1 MTMVDSFEKI
11 PVKIY
16 PDLKAGSKAVA
27 KQIADFIREKQ
38 KKKEKCVLGLA
49 TGSTPKTLY
58 AELVRMHKEEKLSFK
73 NVITFN
79 LDEYY
84 PIEKEALQ
92 SYNNYMHRL
101 LFNHIDIDQKNIHIP
116 NGALPK
122 EEIKQHCAAYEKEIE
137 EELEQIKRNAEAV
150 NSMVTNARPPF
161 VYDPI
166 EDMPTLAHQT
176 PLAKTNLTNN
186 EIPFEYP
193 ESLNDRL
200 KQKKIELSD
209 KLTEAPIKDL
219 KKAIGIND
227 RFLFINEL
235 FRGDEDM
242 YERSIK
248 TIQNF
253 SILAEAEYWIIRE
266 LKVKIG
272 WVDTDPIVKQFDQ
285 LVKRRFS

>member
-1 MTMVDSFEKI
+1 MERVSTLIKKLQRQLDENASAQVLLHTVQMMQAELQS
-11 PVKIY
+11 
-16 PDLKAGSKAVA
+16 LSAL
-27 KQIADFIREKQ
+27 
-38 KKKEKCVLGLA
+38 KKEMNQDKVSVIMPL
-49 TGSTPKTLY
+49 SFNVFQ
-58 AELVRMHKEEKLSFK
+58 AEGPRLHSPSNAPEEK
-73 NVITFN
+73 VI
-79 LDEYY
+79 EV
-84 PIEKEALQ
+84 LQ
-92 SYNNYMHRL
+92 V
-101 LFNHIDIDQKNIHIP
+101 D
-116 NGALPK
+116 
-122 EEIKQHCAAYEKEIE
+122 EKEIE

-285 LVKRRFS
+285 LVRRRFF